1 MFFIYSI
8 LNTCRVIRKNNID
21 SFLNRLRPHICG
33 EEYTA

>member
-21 SFLNRLRPHICG
+21 SFLNSLRPHICG

>member
-8 LNTCRVIRKNNID
+8 LNTCRVIRKNDID
-21 SFLNRLRPHICG
+21 SFLNRLRPHICS